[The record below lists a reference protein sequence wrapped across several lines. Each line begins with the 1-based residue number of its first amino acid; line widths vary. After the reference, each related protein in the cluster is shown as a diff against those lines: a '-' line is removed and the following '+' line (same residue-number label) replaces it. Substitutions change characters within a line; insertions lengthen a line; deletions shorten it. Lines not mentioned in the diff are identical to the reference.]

1 MKVDISKLLL
11 AFLVCSFIWLC
22 GYLVGRIKTE
32 DNFKQRDAINSV
44 EFKATFKNYEIVDKY
59 HNDTNYFIV
68 LLNSYTKKETIV
80 EIKDYEYYNI
90 YFVGDI
96 IE

>member
-1 MKVDISKLLL
+1 MKENILTTIALIILSAIVW
-11 AFLVCSFIWLC
+11 FC
-22 GYLVGRIKTE
+22 GFVIGSAKQADKY
-32 DNFKQRDAINSV
+32 KQRETINLV
-44 EFKATFKNYEIVDKY
+44 EFKATFKNYEIIDKY
-59 HNDTNYFIV
+59 HNGNNYFIV

-80 EIKDYEYYNI
+80 KIKDYEYYNI

>member
-1 MKVDISKLLL
+1 MKENIRTIILAALLTIFVWACGFIS
-11 AFLVCSFIWLC
+11 
-22 GYLVGRIKTE
+22 GRIKTE
-32 DNFKQRDAINSV
+32 NNFKQRDALNSV
-44 EFKATFKNYEIVDKY
+44 ELKATFKNYEIIDKY
-59 HNDTNYFIV
+59 HNNDNYFIV
-68 LLNSYTKKETIV
+68 LLNSYTKKETII

>member
-1 MKVDISKLLL
+1 MKEDILTAVALIVLSTIVW
-11 AFLVCSFIWLC
+11 FC
-22 GYLVGRIKTE
+22 GFVIGTA
-32 DNFKQRDAINSV
+32 KQADKYEQREAINSV
-44 EFKATFKNYEIVDKY
+44 EFKATFKNYEIIDKY
-59 HNDTNYFIV
+59 HNNNNYFIV
-68 LLNSYTKKETIV
+68 LLNSYTKKETII

>member
-1 MKVDISKLLL
+1 MKENSISILL
-11 AFLVCSFIWLC
+11 AILTTLVVWLA
-22 GYLVGRIKTE
+22 GFVAGRIKTE
-32 DNFKQRDAINSV
+32 NNFEQRDALNSV
-44 EFKATFKNYEIVDKY
+44 ELKATFKNYEIIDKY
-59 HNDTNYFIV
+59 HNNDNYFIV
-68 LLNSYTKKETIV
+68 LLNSYTKKETII

>member
-1 MKVDISKLLL
+1 MKTSIKLAIISII
-11 AFLVCSFIWLC
+11 ASITTWLC
-22 GYLVGRIKTE
+22 GFVAGKIKTE
-32 DNFKQRDAINSV
+32 ENFKQRDAINSV

-68 LLNSYTKKETIV
+68 LLNSHTKKETIV